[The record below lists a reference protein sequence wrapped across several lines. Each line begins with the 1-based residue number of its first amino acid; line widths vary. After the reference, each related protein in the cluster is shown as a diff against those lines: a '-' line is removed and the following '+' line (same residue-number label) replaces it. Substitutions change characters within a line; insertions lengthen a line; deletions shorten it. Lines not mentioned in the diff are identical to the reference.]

1 MTVRFGTRRA
11 KNSRSDSTRFL
22 TLTSAQSIHIP
33 TTMHTIQTH
42 TIFFSL
48 FREKDSETRPNVFFC
63 VSLVQFVFFLVCSG
77 VHSVALRIHYI
88 RTKKS
93 NKNRVYPT
101 KPKRK
106 KIIVFDD
113 FERILG
119 SSTCG
124 ERKSIWMDVVF
135 GSALHTQSNTHT
147 QSTRTLCAF
156 GCIKCEA
163 TDSHDR
169 EANT

>member
-48 FREKDSETRPNVFFC
+48 FREKDSETRPNVFFG

-106 KIIVFDD
+106 KKSSYSMILNAYQAQAHA
-113 FERILG
+113 ERERASEWTWFLVVP
-119 SSTCG
+119 STH
-124 ERKSIWMDVVF
+124 R
-135 GSALHTQSNTHT
+135 ATHT
-147 QSTRTLCAF
+147 HNPHGHCVLLVV
-156 GCIKCEA
+156 
-163 TDSHDR
+163 
-169 EANT
+169 

>member
-33 TTMHTIQTH
+33 TTMHTIH
-42 TIFFSL
+42 TNFFSL
-48 FREKDSETRPNVFFC
+48 FREEDSETRPNVFFC
-63 VSLVQFVFFLVCSG
+63 VSLVQFVFFWFVRVFTVWLFE
-77 VHSVALRIHYI
+77 YI
-88 RTKKS
+88 IFELKNQRKSCIPNKTKAK
-93 NKNRVYPT
+93 
-101 KPKRK
+101 K